1 MLEVLHVIL
10 FQTGLTFALQLNKLR
25 FRRVTHL
32 AYSNSTISKM

>member
-10 FQTGLTFALQLNKLR
+10 CQTGLVFTLQWNTLR

-32 AYSNSTISKM
+32 AYGNSTISKT